1 MQYIPLSKLY
11 YSDTDHYD
19 TIYLQRFS
27 SESAYRFSF
36 EIGKNPAFMLF
47 TPELFSLLDEIMAL
61 DKQLSQLAERL
72 PSVAIDQYTRKCL
85 VDEILLTNDIEG
97 VVSTRNEINETLE
110 ETLKPTSK
118 QKRRFYGLMQKY
130 FLLLEHDEIPL
141 KSCQDVRNLY
151 NEFILTEV
159 KEEDP
164 HNIPDGMYFRQGH
177 VSVYSR
183 GGKNIHDG
191 LFPETKIITMM
202 EQSLDFLNNTSYNA
216 LIRIAI
222 FHYLFAYIHPFYDGN
237 GRMTRFISSYMLSR
251 KLHDLTGFRLS
262 YTIKRNIDQY
272 YKSFKIT
279 NDPKNKGDLTPF
291 VISFFE
297 ILVRLIQELYQSVE
311 KRSNQMDHYLELV
324 KNHIPEENSTEINIL
339 NLLIINT
346 LFGERGLSIQ
356 DLESI
361 TDLSASKLRA
371 VIKVFR
377 NDGILKINKDV
388 RKHLYDVD
396 LSKL

>member
-1 MQYIPLSKLY
+1 
-11 YSDTDHYD
+11 
-19 TIYLQRFS
+19 
-27 SESAYRFSF
+27 
-36 EIGKNPAFMLF
+36 
-47 TPELFSLLDEIMAL
+47 
-61 DKQLSQLAERL
+61 
-72 PSVAIDQYTRKCL
+72 
-85 VDEILLTNDIEG
+85 
-97 VVSTRNEINETLE
+97 
-110 ETLKPTSK
+110 
-118 QKRRFYGLMQKY
+118 MQKY

-159 KEEDP
+159 KEENP
-164 HNIPDGMYFRQGH
+164 HNVPDGMYFRQGH

>member
-1 MQYIPLSKLY
+1 MQYNPLSKLY
-11 YSDTDHYD
+11 YSDTEHYNE
-19 TIYLQRFS
+19 IYQQRFH
-27 SESAYRFSF
+27 SESAYRFAF
-36 EIGKNPAFMLF
+36 EISKNPAFMLF
-47 TPELFSLLDEIMAL
+47 TPELFSLLDQIMEL
-61 DKQLSQLAERL
+61 DKQLSQLAKKL
-72 PSVAIDQYTRKCL
+72 PDIAIDQYTRKCL

-110 ETLKPTSK
+110 ETLNPTSK

-130 FLLLEHDEIPL
+130 FLLLDDSEIPL
-141 KSCQDVRNLY
+141 KSCQDIRNLY
-151 NEFILTEV
+151 DEFILTEI
-159 KEEDP
+159 KEENP
-164 HNIPDGMYFRQGH
+164 KNVPDGLYFRQGH

-183 GGKNIHDG
+183 GGKNIHNG
-191 LFPETKIITMM
+191 LFPETNIITMM

-237 GRMTRFISSYMLSR
+237 GRMTRFISSYMLSQ
-251 KLHDLTGFRLS
+251 KLHPLTGFRLS

-279 NDPKNKGDLTPF
+279 NDAKNKGDLTPF

-297 ILVRLIQELYQSVE
+297 ILVRLITELYQSIE
-311 KRSNQMDHYLELV
+311 KRSNQMEHYLELAKKHTV
-324 KNHIPEENSTEINIL
+324 EDSAEADIL
-339 NLLIINT
+339 ALLIINT

-361 TDLSASKLRA
+361 TALSASTLRA
-371 VIKVFR
+371 VIKTFR
-377 NDGILKINKDV
+377 AEELLKLNKDG
-388 RKHLYDVD
+388 RKYLYDVD
-396 LSKL
+396 LNKL

>member
-11 YSDTDHYD
+11 YSDTEHYD
-19 TIYLQRFS
+19 KIYKQRFD
-27 SESAYRFSF
+27 SESAYRFEF
-36 EIGKNPAFMLF
+36 EINNSTAFMLF
-47 TPELFSLLDEIMAL
+47 TPELFSLLDQIMVL
-61 DKQLSQLAERL
+61 DKQLSQLAEKL
-72 PSVAIDQYTRKCL
+72 PDIALDQYTKKCL

-97 VVSTRNEINETLE
+97 VVSTRNEISETLE
-110 ETLKPTSK
+110 KTLDPTSK
-118 QKRRFYGLMQKY
+118 QKRRFYGLIQKY
-130 FLLLEHDEIPL
+130 FLLLDNDEIPL
-141 KSCQDVRNLY
+141 KSCEDIRNLY
-151 NEFILTEV
+151 NEFILAEIE
-159 KEEDP
+159 EEDP
-164 HNIPDGMYFRQGH
+164 DNVPDGMYFRKGH

-191 LFPETKIITMM
+191 IFPESKIITMM
-202 EQSLDFLNNTSYNA
+202 EQSLDFLNNTSYND

-297 ILVRLIQELYQSVE
+297 ILVCLITELYQSIE
-311 KRSNQMDHYLELV
+311 KRSNQMDHYLELSKKHV
-324 KNHIPEENSTEINIL
+324 IEDSTEASIL

-346 LFGERGLSIQ
+346 LFGEKGLSIQ
-356 DLESI
+356 DLENI
-361 TDLSASKLRA
+361 TELSSSKLRS
-371 VIKVFR
+371 VIKTFR
-377 NDGILKINKDV
+377 NDKILKLTKEGH
-388 RKHLYDVD
+388 KHLYDVD
-396 LSKL
+396 LKKL

>member
-1 MQYIPLSKLY
+1 MQYNPLSKLY
-11 YSDTDHYD
+11 YSDTEHYNE
-19 TIYLQRFS
+19 IYQQRFQ
-27 SESAYRFSF
+27 SESAYRFAF
-36 EIGKNPAFMLF
+36 EISKNPAFMLF
-47 TPELFSLLDEIMAL
+47 TPELFSLLDQIMEL
-61 DKQLSQLAERL
+61 DKQLSQLAKKL
-72 PSVAIDQYTRKCL
+72 PDIAIEQYTRKCL

-110 ETLKPTSK
+110 ETLNPTSK

-130 FLLLEHDEIPL
+130 FLLLDDSEIPL

-151 NEFILTEV
+151 DEFILTEI
-159 KEEDP
+159 EEENP
-164 HNIPDGMYFRQGH
+164 KNVPDGLYFRQGH

-183 GGKNIHDG
+183 GGKNIHNG
-191 LFPETKIITMM
+191 LFPETNIITMM

-237 GRMTRFISSYMLSR
+237 GRMTRFISSYMLSQ
-251 KLHDLTGFRLS
+251 KLHSLTGFRLS

-279 NDPKNKGDLTPF
+279 NDAKNKGDLTPF

-297 ILVRLIQELYQSVE
+297 ILVRLITELYQSIE
-311 KRSNQMDHYLELV
+311 KRSNQMEHYLELAKKHTV
-324 KNHIPEENSTEINIL
+324 ADSAEANIL
-339 NLLIINT
+339 ALLIINT

-361 TDLSASKLRA
+361 TTLSASTLRA
-371 VIKVFR
+371 VIKTFR
-377 NDGILKINKDV
+377 AEDLLKLNKDG
-388 RKHLYDVD
+388 RKYLYDVD
-396 LSKL
+396 LNKL

>member
-1 MQYIPLSKLY
+1 MQYNPLSKLY
-11 YSDTDHYD
+11 YSDTEHYNE
-19 TIYLQRFS
+19 IYQQRFH
-27 SESAYRFSF
+27 SESAYRFTF
-36 EIGKNPAFMLF
+36 EISKNPAFMLF
-47 TPELFSLLDEIMAL
+47 TPELFSLLDQIMEL
-61 DKQLSQLAERL
+61 DKQLSQLAKKL
-72 PSVAIDQYTRKCL
+72 PDIAIEQYTRKCL

-110 ETLKPTSK
+110 ETLNPTSK

-130 FLLLEHDEIPL
+130 FLLLDDSEIPL

-151 NEFILTEV
+151 DEFILTEI
-159 KEEDP
+159 EEENP
-164 HNIPDGMYFRQGH
+164 KNVPDGLYFRQGH

-183 GGKNIHDG
+183 GGKNIHNG
-191 LFPETKIITMM
+191 LFPETNIITMM

-237 GRMTRFISSYMLSR
+237 GRMTRFISSYMLSQ
-251 KLHDLTGFRLS
+251 KLHSLTGFRLS

-279 NDPKNKGDLTPF
+279 NDAKNKGDLTPF

-297 ILVRLIQELYQSVE
+297 ILVRLITELYQSIE
-311 KRSNQMDHYLELV
+311 KRSNQMEHYLELAKKHTV
-324 KNHIPEENSTEINIL
+324 ADSAEANIL
-339 NLLIINT
+339 ALLIINT

-361 TDLSASKLRA
+361 TTLSASTLRA
-371 VIKVFR
+371 VIKTFR
-377 NDGILKINKDV
+377 AEDLLKLNKDG
-388 RKHLYDVD
+388 RKYLYDVD
-396 LSKL
+396 LNKL

>member
-1 MQYIPLSKLY
+1 M
-11 YSDTDHYD
+11 
-19 TIYLQRFS
+19 
-27 SESAYRFSF
+27 
-36 EIGKNPAFMLF
+36 
-47 TPELFSLLDEIMAL
+47 
-61 DKQLSQLAERL
+61 
-72 PSVAIDQYTRKCL
+72 
-85 VDEILLTNDIEG
+85 
-97 VVSTRNEINETLE
+97 
-110 ETLKPTSK
+110 
-118 QKRRFYGLMQKY
+118 
-130 FLLLEHDEIPL
+130 
-141 KSCQDVRNLY
+141 
-151 NEFILTEV
+151 
-159 KEEDP
+159 
-164 HNIPDGMYFRQGH
+164 
-177 VSVYSR
+177 
-183 GGKNIHDG
+183 
-191 LFPETKIITMM
+191 
-202 EQSLDFLNNTSYNA
+202 
-216 LIRIAI
+216 
-222 FHYLFAYIHPFYDGN
+222 
-237 GRMTRFISSYMLSR
+237 
-251 KLHDLTGFRLS
+251 
-262 YTIKRNIDQY
+262 
-272 YKSFKIT
+272 
-279 NDPKNKGDLTPF
+279 TPF